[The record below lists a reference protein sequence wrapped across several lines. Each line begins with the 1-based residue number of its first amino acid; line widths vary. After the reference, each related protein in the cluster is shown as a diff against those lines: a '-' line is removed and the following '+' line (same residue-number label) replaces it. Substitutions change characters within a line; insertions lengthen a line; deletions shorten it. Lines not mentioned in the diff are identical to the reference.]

1 MCNVWMLTPIPLT
14 LLYWAA
20 SSSSPL
26 VQTCVKAKL
35 TCVVCLILC
44 ILQIVVATPGR
55 LWELMQEGHAHLTDM
70 SGLNFFVL
78 DEADR
83 MVQQGHFQVTTV
95 HALML
100 LCFACST
107 ALSTLTVSLILH
119 DTHSN
124 NLSKHSIRCIT
135 YASAAKMLRLYVCF
149 CLPFGQVVMTVSHW
163 HATGL
168 YTSESGTRVILTT
181 PLRHRCI
188 VRQPT
193 SFSIANV
200 ESLQEMEHIL
210 EHIKGSRAVDNSQP
224 DEFDHRQKLTAE
236 GPGNDDIDGDE
247 DDDDENDGAAAD
259 EPVGVPE
266 GHQSAKPGRQKRLQT
281 MVFSATLTLPQHLR
295 KRLKKGQLLGC
306 NSCC

>member
-1 MCNVWMLTPIPLT
+1 MLTPIPLT

-124 NLSKHSIRCIT
+124 NLSRHSIRCIT

-149 CLPFGQVVMTVSHW
+149 CLPFGQVVMTVSH
-163 HATGL
+163 
-168 YTSESGTRVILTT
+168 
-181 PLRHRCI
+181 
-188 VRQPT
+188 
-193 SFSIANV
+193 
-200 ESLQEMEHIL
+200 
-210 EHIKGSRAVDNSQP
+210 
-224 DEFDHRQKLTAE
+224 
-236 GPGNDDIDGDE
+236 
-247 DDDDENDGAAAD
+247 
-259 EPVGVPE
+259 
-266 GHQSAKPGRQKRLQT
+266 
-281 MVFSATLTLPQHLR
+281 
-295 KRLKKGQLLGC
+295 
-306 NSCC
+306 